1 MARPSLP
8 DWWPA
13 AAFGAFAVAGVVWL
27 GAIAPPP
34 TMLPSDDRLGPTD
47 GMSIDT
53 YVADAASSLDRV
65 TDDATRWALVS
76 LREPLPAGEIATW
89 FEGIDTLAATTSPP
103 TDGVRVSQVYF
114 RVPFDRVS
122 VPILAVDVPADPR
135 TIARTPITAASR
147 WAGAIQWAGATDGE
161 RAMRTYELG
170 RDRLAADCACV
181 IALTVRA
188 EGDQLRA
195 LAADPRVRAVEALA
209 ADAVYGRFAVSAPIP
224 GQEVAGPLPDDGPLP
239 AE

>member
-1 MARPSLP
+1 MGRPSLP

-13 AAFGAFAVAGVVWL
+13 AAFGAAAVVGVVWL
-27 GAIAPPP
+27 GAIAPPAP
-34 TMLPSDDRLGPTD
+34 MLPSDDRLGPTD
-47 GMSIDT
+47 GMSIDA

-65 TDDATRWALVS
+65 TDDAPRWALVS

-89 FEGIDTLAATTSPP
+89 FASIDTLAATASPP

-135 TIARTPITAASR
+135 TIAATPITAASR
-147 WAGAIQWAGATDGE
+147 WAGAIDWAGAAAGE
-161 RAMRTYELG
+161 RATRTYELG

-181 IALTVRA
+181 IALTVRGA
-188 EGDQLRA
+188 GDDLRA
-195 LAADPRVRAVEALA
+195 LANDPRVRAVEALE
-209 ADAVYGRFAVSAPIP
+209 ADAVHGRFAVSAPIP
-224 GQEVAGPLPDDGPLP
+224 GQDVAGPVPDDGPLP